1 MSGGFN
7 MKHVLSALME
17 NRPGVLRRISGL
29 FGRRGYNID
38 SIVASGTEDENL
50 TRMTIVVDGDEYILE
65 QVIKQLLKLQEIIDV
80 ENVTNADTV
89 SRQLLL
95 MKVKA
100 THETRIDIIQLA
112 EAFNARI
119 VDIKT
124 DSIIIEA
131 AAENSVTQSIVDT
144 FEPYGIISLMKTG
157 TVALKK

>member
-1 MSGGFN
+1 
-7 MKHVLSALME
+7 MKHVLSVLME
-17 NRPGVLRRISGL
+17 NRTGVLRRISGL

-38 SIVASGTEDENL
+38 SIVASATEDENL
-50 TRMTIVVDGDEYILE
+50 TRMTVVVDGDEYILD
-65 QVIKQLLKLQEIIDV
+65 QVIKQLIKLHEIIDV
-80 ENVTNADTV
+80 ENVTNADTL

-95 MKVKA
+95 MKLRA

-112 EAFNARI
+112 DAFGARI
-119 VDIKT
+119 VDIKA

-131 AAENSVTQSIVDT
+131 SAEDSVTQSIVDT

>member
-1 MSGGFN
+1 
-7 MKHVLSALME
+7 MKHVLSVLME
-17 NRPGVLRRISGL
+17 NRTGVLRRISGL

-38 SIVASGTEDENL
+38 SIVASATEDENL
-50 TRMTIVVDGDEYILE
+50 TRMTVVVDGDEYILD
-65 QVIKQLLKLQEIIDV
+65 QVIKQLIKLHEIIDV
-80 ENVTNADTV
+80 ENVTNADTL

-95 MKVKA
+95 MKLRA

-112 EAFNARI
+112 DAFDARI
-119 VDIKT
+119 VDIKA

-131 AAENSVTQSIVDT
+131 SAEDSVTQSIVDT

>member
-1 MSGGFN
+1 
-7 MKHVLSALME
+7 MKHVLSVLME
-17 NRPGVLRRISGL
+17 NRTGVLRRISGL

-38 SIVASGTEDENL
+38 SIVASATEDENL
-50 TRMTIVVDGDEYILE
+50 TRMTVVVEGDEYILD
-65 QVIKQLLKLQEIIDV
+65 QVIKQLIKLHEIIDV
-80 ENVTNADTV
+80 ENVTNADTL

-95 MKVKA
+95 MKLRA

-112 EAFNARI
+112 DAFGARI
-119 VDIKT
+119 VDIKA

-131 AAENSVTQSIVDT
+131 SAEDSVTKSIVDT

>member
-1 MSGGFN
+1 
-7 MKHVLSALME
+7 MKHVLSVLME
-17 NRPGVLRRISGL
+17 NRTGVLRRISGL

-38 SIVASGTEDENL
+38 SIVASATEDENR
-50 TRMTIVVDGDEYILE
+50 TRMTVVVEGDEYILD
-65 QVIKQLLKLQEIIDV
+65 QVIKQLIKLHEIIDV
-80 ENVTNADTV
+80 ENVTNADTL

-95 MKVKA
+95 MKLRA

-112 EAFNARI
+112 DAFGARI
-119 VDIKT
+119 VDIKA

-131 AAENSVTQSIVDT
+131 SAEDSVTQSIVDT

>member
-1 MSGGFN
+1 
-7 MKHVLSALME
+7 MKHVLSVLME
-17 NRPGVLRRISGL
+17 NRTGVLRRISGL

-38 SIVASGTEDENL
+38 SIVASATEDENL
-50 TRMTIVVDGDEYILE
+50 TRMTVVVEGDEYILD
-65 QVIKQLLKLQEIIDV
+65 QVIKQLIKLHEIIDV
-80 ENVTNADTV
+80 ENVTNADTL

-95 MKVKA
+95 MKLRA

-112 EAFNARI
+112 DAFGARI
-119 VDIKT
+119 VDIMA

-131 AAENSVTQSIVDT
+131 SAEDSVTQSIVDT

>member
-1 MSGGFN
+1 
-7 MKHVLSALME
+7 MKHVLSVLME
-17 NRPGVLRRISGL
+17 NRTGVLRRISGL

-38 SIVASGTEDENL
+38 SIVASATEDENL
-50 TRMTIVVDGDEYILE
+50 TRMTVVVEGDDYILD
-65 QVIKQLLKLQEIIDV
+65 QVIKQLIKLHEIIDV
-80 ENVTNADTV
+80 ENVTNADTL

-95 MKVKA
+95 MKLRA

-112 EAFNARI
+112 DAFGARI
-119 VDIKT
+119 VDIKA

-131 AAENSVTQSIVDT
+131 SAEDSVTQSIVDT

>member
-1 MSGGFN
+1 
-7 MKHVLSALME
+7 MKHVLSVLME
-17 NRPGVLRRISGL
+17 NRTGVLRRISGL

-38 SIVASGTEDENL
+38 SIVASATEDENL
-50 TRMTIVVDGDEYILE
+50 TRMTVVVDGDEYILD
-65 QVIKQLLKLQEIIDV
+65 QVIKQLIKLHEIIDV
-80 ENVTNADTV
+80 ENVTNADTL

-95 MKVKA
+95 MKLRA

-112 EAFNARI
+112 DAFGARI
-119 VDIKT
+119 VDINA

-131 AAENSVTQSIVDT
+131 SAEDSVTQSIVDT

>member
-1 MSGGFN
+1 
-7 MKHVLSALME
+7 MKHVLSVLME
-17 NRPGVLRRISGL
+17 NRTGVLRRISGL

-38 SIVASGTEDENL
+38 SIVASATEDENL
-50 TRMTIVVDGDEYILE
+50 TRMTVVVDGNEYILD
-65 QVIKQLLKLQEIIDV
+65 QVIKQLAKLHEIIDV

-89 SRQLLL
+89 SRQLLI
-95 MKVKA
+95 MKLKA

-112 EAFNARI
+112 DAFGARI
-119 VDIKT
+119 VDIKA

-131 AAENSVTQSIVDT
+131 SAEDSVTQSIVDT

>member
-1 MSGGFN
+1 
-7 MKHVLSALME
+7 MKHVLSVLME
-17 NRPGVLRRISGL
+17 NRTGVLRRISGL

-38 SIVASGTEDENL
+38 SIVASATEDENL
-50 TRMTIVVDGDEYILE
+50 TRMTVVVDGDEYILD
-65 QVIKQLLKLQEIIDV
+65 QVIKQLIKLHEIIDV

-95 MKVKA
+95 MKLRA

-112 EAFNARI
+112 DAFGARI
-119 VDIKT
+119 VDIKA

-131 AAENSVTQSIVDT
+131 SAEDSVTKSIVDT

>member
-1 MSGGFN
+1 
-7 MKHVLSALME
+7 MKHVLSVLME
-17 NRPGVLRRISGL
+17 NRTGVLRRISGL

-38 SIVASGTEDENL
+38 SIVASATEDENL
-50 TRMTIVVDGDEYILE
+50 TRMTVVVEGDEYILD
-65 QVIKQLLKLQEIIDV
+65 QVTKQLIKLHEIIDV
-80 ENVTNADTV
+80 ENVTNADTL

-95 MKVKA
+95 MKLRA

-112 EAFNARI
+112 DAFGARI
-119 VDIKT
+119 VDIKA

-131 AAENSVTQSIVDT
+131 SAEDSVTQSIVDT

>member
-1 MSGGFN
+1 
-7 MKHVLSALME
+7 MKHVLSVLME
-17 NRPGVLRRISGL
+17 NRTGVLRRISGL

-38 SIVASGTEDENL
+38 SIVASATEDDNL
-50 TRMTIVVDGDEYILE
+50 TRMTVVVEGDEYILD
-65 QVIKQLLKLQEIIDV
+65 QVIKQLIKLHEIIDV
-80 ENVTNADTV
+80 ENVTNADTL

-95 MKVKA
+95 MKLRA

-112 EAFNARI
+112 DAFGARI
-119 VDIKT
+119 VDIKA

-131 AAENSVTQSIVDT
+131 SAEDSVTQSIVDT

>member
-1 MSGGFN
+1 
-7 MKHVLSALME
+7 MKHVLSVLME
-17 NRPGVLRRISGL
+17 NRTGVLRRISGL

-38 SIVASGTEDENL
+38 SIVASATEDENL
-50 TRMTIVVDGDEYILE
+50 TRMTVVVDGDEYILD
-65 QVIKQLLKLQEIIDV
+65 QVIKQLAKLHEIIDV

-89 SRQLLL
+89 SRQLLI
-95 MKVKA
+95 MKLRA

-112 EAFNARI
+112 DAFGARI
-119 VDIKT
+119 VDIKA

-131 AAENSVTQSIVDT
+131 SAEDSVTQSIVDT

>member
-1 MSGGFN
+1 
-7 MKHVLSALME
+7 ME
-17 NRPGVLRRISGL
+17 NRTGVLRRISGL

-38 SIVASGTEDENL
+38 SIVASATEDENL
-50 TRMTIVVDGDEYILE
+50 TRMTVVVDGDEYILD
-65 QVIKQLLKLQEIIDV
+65 QVIKQLAKLHEIIDV

-89 SRQLLL
+89 SRQLLI
-95 MKVKA
+95 MKLKA

-112 EAFNARI
+112 DAFGARI
-119 VDIKT
+119 VDIKA

-131 AAENSVTQSIVDT
+131 SAEDSVTQSIVDT

>member
-1 MSGGFN
+1 
-7 MKHVLSALME
+7 MKHVLSVLME
-17 NRPGVLRRISGL
+17 NRTGVLRRISGL

-38 SIVASGTEDENL
+38 SIVASATEDENL
-50 TRMTIVVDGDEYILE
+50 TRMTVVVDGDEYIID
-65 QVIKQLLKLQEIIDV
+65 QVIKQLIKLHEIIDV
-80 ENVTNADTV
+80 ENVTHADTV

-95 MKVKA
+95 MKLKA

-112 EAFNARI
+112 DAFGARI
-119 VDIKT
+119 VDIKA

-131 AAENSVTQSIVDT
+131 SAEDSVTQSIVDT

>member
-1 MSGGFN
+1 
-7 MKHVLSALME
+7 MKHVLSVLME
-17 NRPGVLRRISGL
+17 NRTGVLRRISGL

-38 SIVASGTEDENL
+38 SIVASATEDENL
-50 TRMTIVVDGDEYILE
+50 TRMTVVVEGDEYILD
-65 QVIKQLLKLQEIIDV
+65 QVIKQLIKLHEIIDV
-80 ENVTNADTV
+80 ENVTNADTL

-95 MKVKA
+95 MKLRA

-112 EAFNARI
+112 DAFGARI
-119 VDIKT
+119 VDIKA

-131 AAENSVTQSIVDT
+131 SAEDSVTQSIVAT

>member
-1 MSGGFN
+1 
-7 MKHVLSALME
+7 MKHVLSVLME
-17 NRPGVLRRISGL
+17 NRTGVLRRISGL

-38 SIVASGTEDENL
+38 SIVASATEDENL
-50 TRMTIVVDGDEYILE
+50 TRMTVVVDGDEYILD
-65 QVIKQLLKLQEIIDV
+65 QVIKQLAKLHEIIDV

-89 SRQLLL
+89 SRQLLI
-95 MKVKA
+95 MKLKA

-112 EAFNARI
+112 DAFGARI
-119 VDIKT
+119 VDIKA

-131 AAENSVTQSIVDT
+131 SAEDSVTQSIVDT